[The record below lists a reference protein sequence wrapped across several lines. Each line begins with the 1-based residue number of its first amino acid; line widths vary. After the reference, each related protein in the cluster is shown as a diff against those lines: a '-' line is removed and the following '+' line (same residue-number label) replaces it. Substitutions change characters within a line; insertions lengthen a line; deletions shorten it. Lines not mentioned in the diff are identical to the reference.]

1 MTMNEQCTLQ
11 TENDRSAARRY
22 IANFF
27 KVLLIGVALAGC
39 AAPSAPR
46 YTDVAVSLKADV
58 PINDGVLL
66 PIDIITVNELKA
78 DAVLAISPEVWFGNE
93 MRERLTPEEI
103 QKFAVKDGG
112 TRKIDVRVPSDTGR
126 IIIYA
131 DFENTSERVKQQII
145 IVPGKERFRDS
156 YLINVHNNRLE
167 LKP

>member
-11 TENDRSAARRY
+11 TGNKRSAARRSL
-22 IANFF
+22 ANFF
-27 KVLLIGVALAGC
+27 KVLLVGVALTAC
-39 AAPSAPR
+39 AAPNTPR

-78 DAVLAISPEVWFGNE
+78 DGVLAISPEVWFGNE

-156 YLINVHNNRLE
+156 YLIRVHNNRLE
-167 LKP
+167 LMP

>member
-1 MTMNEQCTLQ
+1 MTMKEQCTLH
-11 TENDRSAARRY
+11 TGNDRGAVRRY
-22 IANFF
+22 ITNFF
-27 KVLLIGVALAGC
+27 KVLLVGVALTGC
-39 AAPSAPR
+39 AAPTTPR
-46 YTDVAVSLKADV
+46 YTEVAMSLKADV

-66 PIDIITVNELKA
+66 PIDIITVNEIKA

-126 IIIYA
+126 IIVYA
-131 DFENTSERVKQQII
+131 DFENTSERQKQQII

-156 YLINVHNNRLE
+156 YLIRVHNNRLE
-167 LKP
+167 LMP